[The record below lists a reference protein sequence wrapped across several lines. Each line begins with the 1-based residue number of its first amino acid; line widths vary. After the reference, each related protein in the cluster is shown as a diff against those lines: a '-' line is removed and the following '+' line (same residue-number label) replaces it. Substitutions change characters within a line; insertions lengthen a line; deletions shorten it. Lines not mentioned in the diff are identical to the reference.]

1 MQWLL
6 KSFVQDVGKAGDGG
20 EGGRLLFSQ
29 QWQQWSGSGSAMI
42 GGDGGSGGGGGEF
55 GDREGCRS
63 AVQRL
68 AFYIVGQLGIKVLCA
83 AE

>member
-1 MQWLL
+1 
-6 KSFVQDVGKAGDGG
+6 
-20 EGGRLLFSQ
+20 
-29 QWQQWSGSGSAMI
+29 MI